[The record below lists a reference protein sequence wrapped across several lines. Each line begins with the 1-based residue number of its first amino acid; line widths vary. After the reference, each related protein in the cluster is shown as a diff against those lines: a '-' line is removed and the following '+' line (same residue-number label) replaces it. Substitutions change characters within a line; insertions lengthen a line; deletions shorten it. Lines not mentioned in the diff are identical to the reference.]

1 MEKIKL
7 FAGTISI
14 FLVIF
19 SVIIQE
25 IYSLDPCPLCIT
37 QRIVFL
43 ISGIVFLTFHLRPF
57 NKWIEFFVLL
67 AINLFGLV
75 FALRHVLIQK
85 KIIQIPAECGID
97 LGYMFDNFPL
107 TEMFELVFRGT
118 GDCSEIDWTLI
129 GITIPE
135 WSALWFVIFIII
147 TVVNLKKFKG
157 K

>member
-1 MEKIKL
+1 MAKIKL

-43 ISGIVFLTFHLRPF
+43 ISGVVFLTFYLRPF
-57 NKWIEFFVLL
+57 NKWIELFVLL

-85 KIIQIPAECGID
+85 KLIQIPAECGID

-135 WSALWFVIFIII
+135 WSALWFGIFIII
-147 TVVNLKKFKG
+147 TVVNLK
-157 K
+157 

>member
-1 MEKIKL
+1 MAKLKL

-43 ISGIVFLTFHLRPF
+43 ISGVVFLTFYLRPF
-57 NKWIEFFVLL
+57 NKWIELFVLL

>member
-1 MEKIKL
+1 MAKIKL

-43 ISGIVFLTFHLRPF
+43 ISGVVFLTFYLRPF
-57 NKWIEFFVLL
+57 NKWIELFVLL

>member
-1 MEKIKL
+1 MAKIKL

-43 ISGIVFLTFHLRPF
+43 ISGVVFLTFYLRPF

>member
-1 MEKIKL
+1 MAKIKL

-43 ISGIVFLTFHLRPF
+43 ISGVVFLIFYLRPF